1 MIFKDYYKI
10 LGFDTNKVSIND
22 IKIAYRD
29 KAKKYHP
36 DRNVENTGTEE
47 IFKDINEA
55 YRTLSNEKL
64 RRKYD
69 FTWYRYVG
77 MRKKKQH
84 KPKQKRTIRQMLTDI
99 FFGGIGKN
107 KKQKIEKK
115 PQYGDNIITRISIT
129 IEQAFFGTNKQLKLR
144 TVKGKESTFS
154 IKIPAGVQNN
164 DRLRIVGQGK
174 KGKNGGKNGDLFV
187 YVDII
192 NSKKIKLDG
201 TDIIYELP
209 LKVWEAAL
217 GTKKTIRILNENIQ
231 IIIPRSTNSGE
242 TLTIKGKGYKDGR
255 GSRGDLQVIT
265 KIVMPKKMDEKEI
278 QIYKDLMSFE
288 TKKLVTLHKRD

>member
-22 IKIAYRD
+22 IKNAYRD

-77 MRKKKQH
+77 IKKKKKH
-84 KPKQKRTIRQMLTDI
+84 KPKQKRTIKQMLTDI
-99 FFGGIGKN
+99 LFGGIARKRQ
-107 KKQKIEKK
+107 QKEEKK
-115 PQYGDNIITRISIT
+115 PQYGDNIITRISVT
-129 IEQAFFGTNKQLKLR
+129 IEQAFWGTNKQLKLR
-144 TVKGKESTFS
+144 TVKGKERTFS
-154 IKIPAGVQNN
+154 IKVPAGIQNK
-164 DRLRIVGQGK
+164 DRIRIVGQGK

-187 YVDII
+187 YIDII
-192 NSKKIKLDG
+192 NGKNLKLDG
-201 TDIIYELP
+201 INIIYELP
-209 LKVWEAAL
+209 IKVWEAAL
-217 GTKKTIRILNENIQ
+217 GTKKTIKVLNESIQ
-231 IIIPRSTNSGE
+231 IIVPKSTNSGE
-242 TLTIKGKGYKDGR
+242 ILTIKGKGYKDGR
-255 GSRGDLQVIT
+255 GARGDLQVIT
-265 KIVMPKKMDEKEI
+265 KIVIPKKMNEKEI
-278 QIYKDLMSFE
+278 QIYRNLMSFE
-288 TKKLVTLHKRD
+288 TKH